1 MHDLFS
7 ILTFLGASCPRVDA
21 GRWLIKKMNIMKKYE
36 KLVGEILD
44 TAITAGNTPERKSAI
59 DQLEAIGR
67 PYSWAAIDRAS
78 ESELPGSLC
87 SPKDVNQAMDHQ
99 S

>member
-1 MHDLFS
+1 
-7 ILTFLGASCPRVDA
+7 
-21 GRWLIKKMNIMKKYE
+21 MNIMKKYE

-59 DQLEAIGR
+59 DQLVAIGS

-78 ESELPGSLC
+78 ESEPSGSLC
-87 SPKDVNQAMDHQ
+87 SPKDVNQAMDYQ
-99 S
+99 F